1 MGIINIVILSVS
13 GLMLLLVGISRI
25 TNPIKTFSKNLGIEL
40 NNEVN
45 LLNEVRGMSAVMLF
59 SGIIILLGTIAS
71 KLIIASF
78 TVGILIFIGFLIG
91 RLISI
96 GVDGKPNKK
105 IIQGIIFEIVL
116 GAANIFGLINNLV

>member
-1 MGIINIVILSVS
+1 MEIINIVILSVS

-25 TNPIKTFSKNLGIEL
+25 TNPIKTFSKNSGIEL

-59 SGIIILLGTIAS
+59 GGIIILLGTIAP

-78 TVGILIFIGFLIG
+78 TVGILIFIGFLMG